1 MKLYNTLSR
10 KIEELHT
17 LDGRKPG
24 DNPAPEVKLY
34 ACGPTVYD
42 FTHLGHL
49 RKYTMDDVLV
59 RTLRSEGYQVR
70 HVQNIT
76 DVGHLVSD
84 DDEGEDKMEKGSRK
98 HGKSATELAQEFE
111 DFFFYSMDLMG
122 NLRPTLSCRA
132 TDHIQSQLEL
142 VLDLEKK
149 GLTYLIEG
157 DGVYFDTSK
166 IDDYGKLSG
175 INPEMQMEGARVSKV
190 VGKRN
195 PTDFA
200 LWKFEKEGEE
210 RQMTWPSPWHP
221 RSFPGWHVECSA
233 MSIEHLGPQLD
244 IHTGGID
251 HIPVHHE
258 NEIAQSEAYTGK
270 EPFSQIW
277 VHHNFLQVEGQKMS
291 KSLGNFYTIDDLRS
305 RGYSAKALRLLF
317 LTSHYRSELNFTWES
332 MTAAQK
338 AYLRLLRAY
347 LDIKKNLSE
356 EQLEIEDFPEA
367 KNIEEQFN
375 QAMRN
380 DLHTSEALS
389 VLWSLLKTDLPAE
402 IKYYLISKFDRVLG
416 LGLVGMDE
424 DKFSNF
430 LTFAKNKGVVE
441 EDFLVKTNE
450 VEEEKVP
457 QEVKDLFEK
466 REVARKEKN
475 WQEADL
481 LRDQIEEFGF
491 KLIDTQDGVKIK
503 R

>member
-10 KIEELHT
+10 KVEELQT

-59 RTLRSEGYQVR
+59 RALRDEGYQVR

-84 DDEGEDKMEKGSRK
+84 EDDGEDKMEKGSRK
-98 HGKSATELAQEFE
+98 HHKPATELAREFE
-111 DFFFYSMDLMG
+111 EFFFYSMDLMG

-142 VLDLEKK
+142 VQDLEKK
-149 GLTYLIEG
+149 GLTYIIDGE
-157 DGVYFDTSK
+157 GVYFDTSK
-166 IDDYGKLSG
+166 IKDYGKLSG
-175 INPEMQMEGARVSKV
+175 IKPDQQLEGARVSVK
-190 VGKRN
+190 GKRN
-195 PTDFA
+195 ATDFA
-200 LWKFEKEGEE
+200 LWKFEKEGDH
-210 RQMTWPSPWHP
+210 RQMVWPSPWHQ

-233 MSIEHLGPQLD
+233 MSIEHLGPQID

-258 NEIAQSEAYTGK
+258 NEIAQSEAFTGK
-270 EPFSQIW
+270 QPFSQIW
-277 VHHNFLQVEGQKMS
+277 VHHNFLKIDGQKMS

-305 RGYSAKALRLLF
+305 RGYSARALRFLF
-317 LTSHYRSELNFTWES
+317 LTSHYRSEQNFTWES

-338 AYLRLLRAY
+338 AYLRLLRIY
-347 LDIKKNLSE
+347 LDLKE
-356 EQLEIEDFPEA
+356 ELVDDESLEIANYPQAKEFED
-367 KNIEEQFN
+367 QFK
-375 QAMRN
+375 QAIAN

-389 VLWSLLKTDLPAE
+389 VLWALLKTDLPAD
-402 IKYYLISKFDRVLG
+402 IKYHLLAKFDRVLG
-416 LGLVGMDE
+416 LGLLAVDE
-424 DKFSNF
+424 EKFLQI
-430 LTFAKNKGVVE
+430 LTAAKNKGIVE
-441 EDFLVKTNE
+441 KDFLLTAEEFSEDDLPKE
-450 VEEEKVP
+450 VQK
-457 QEVKDLFEK
+457 LFEQ
-466 REVARKEKN
+466 RELARKEKN
-475 WQEADL
+475 WELADS
-481 LRDQIEEFGF
+481 LRLEIEEFGF
-491 KLIDTQDGVKIK
+491 QILDTADGAVIK